1 MKHNK
6 KIQNIAFSSSSYSE
20 YIMKMNLNGFSKA
33 KSHGYLKVNCRHPVA
48 ISLIKDGFRQGEI
61 SAKFILNCL

>member
-1 MKHNK
+1 MKHNE

-33 KSHGYLKVNCRHPVA
+33 KSHGYLKVNCRHPVV
-48 ISLIKDGFRQGEI
+48 ISLIKDVFRQGAI
-61 SAKFILNCL
+61 SAKFIFNCL